1 ITGTNDAP
9 VLTPDVGAVNED
21 AILTVNAANG
31 VLANDSDVDG
41 NALKVTGILSGT
53 SGTATA
59 VNASGDTVLT
69 NSYGTLTIRADG
81 SYSFNANGADAQKLA
96 AGQPADVVFT
106 YTATDGTVER
116 TSTLTI
122 IITGTNDAPV
132 LTPDVGAVNEDAIL
146 TVNAANGVL
155 ANDSDVDGNA
165 LKVTGILSGTSGTA
179 TAVNASGDTVLTN
192 SYGTLTIRADGSY
205 SFNANG
211 ADAQKLAA
219 GQPADVV
226 FTYTATDGTVE
237 RTSTLTITITGT
249 NDAP

>member
-1 ITGTNDAP
+1 NDAP

-31 VLANDSDVDG
+31 VLANDRDVDG

-81 SYSFNANGADAQKLA
+81 SYSFNANGVDAQKLA

-106 YTATDGTVER
+106 YTATDGIE
-116 TSTLTI
+116 SL
-122 IITGTNDAPV
+122 
-132 LTPDVGAVNEDAIL
+132 
-146 TVNAANGVL
+146 
-155 ANDSDVDGNA
+155 
-165 LKVTGILSGTSGTA
+165 
-179 TAVNASGDTVLTN
+179 
-192 SYGTLTIRADGSY
+192 
-205 SFNANG
+205 
-211 ADAQKLAA
+211 
-219 GQPADVV
+219 
-226 FTYTATDGTVE
+226 
-237 RTSTLTITITGT
+237 TSTLTITITGT